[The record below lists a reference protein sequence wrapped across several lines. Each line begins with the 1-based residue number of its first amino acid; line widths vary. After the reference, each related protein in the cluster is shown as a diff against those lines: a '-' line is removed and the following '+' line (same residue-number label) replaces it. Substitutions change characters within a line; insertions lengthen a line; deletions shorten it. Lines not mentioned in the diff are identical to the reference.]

1 MFYVQ
6 RNTRGELIR
15 VEASPYPQATQTLP
29 SSHHEVQE
37 WFADKTLEVN
47 LKLLEQSDVEMI
59 RVLDD
64 LIQLLLD
71 KRVIGVDDLPSAV
84 QAKLHARNLA
94 RKTLPELNL
103 LVEEDSGLI

>member
-6 RNTRGELIR
+6 RNTGGELIR
-15 VEASPYPQATQTLP
+15 VEASPYPEATQTLP

-37 WFADKTLEVN
+37 WFADRTLEAN
-47 LKLLEQSDVEMI
+47 LTQLKQSDLEMI

-64 LIQLLLD
+64 LIQLLLE
-71 KRVIGVDDLPSAV
+71 KRVIGINDLPSTV
-84 QAKLHARNLA
+84 QAKLQARSLA
-94 RKTLPELNL
+94 RKNLPGLSL